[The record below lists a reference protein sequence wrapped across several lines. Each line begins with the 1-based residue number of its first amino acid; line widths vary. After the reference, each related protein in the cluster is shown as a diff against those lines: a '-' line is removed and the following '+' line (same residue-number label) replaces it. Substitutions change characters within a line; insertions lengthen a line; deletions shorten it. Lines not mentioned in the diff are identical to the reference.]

1 MTIGPENRVPVWCL
15 RTDGGKEDVIIICEG
30 PDGAGKT
37 TLANEF
43 VKLGFEYVHNGA
55 PQPGEDLFETYTKQI
70 LRFGL
75 QDVVFDRLHLG
86 EIIYGTIVR
95 GKSLLTIEQI
105 RLLNRLIYS
114 RGATTFFCL
123 PKFDTVFANWSARH
137 GQEYVRLPMHMRQ
150 IYDMYRSLLQE
161 YQGLNHQVIDYEN
174 YLGPNEWQTPRDTP
188 FLNEGV
194 IGNPKARYL
203 FVGEKAGGPHD
214 LAFYSDQRSSH
225 FLNECLWEA
234 GYSESELAFTNA
246 YTMNGQPRRLAVL
259 TGALQNREYKFG
271 NLAGPIRQAYRTFD
285 GPQTVITLGELAHR
299 RCEIEELE
307 HFQAPHPQ
315 YIKRFKSR
323 QRWRYVEL
331 LKSFREA

>member
-1 MTIGPENRVPVWCL
+1 
-15 RTDGGKEDVIIICEG
+15 
-30 PDGAGKT
+30 
-37 TLANEF
+37 
-43 VKLGFEYVHNGA
+43 VKLGFEYVHNGP
-55 PQPGEDLFETYTKQI
+55 PQPDEDLFETYTKQI

-86 EIIYGTIVR
+86 ELVYGTIVR
-95 GKSLLTIEQI
+95 DKSLLTIEQI

-123 PKFDTVFANWSARH
+123 PKLPTILANWEARRDH
-137 GQEYVRLPMHMRQ
+137 EYVKSASEMERITNFYYTL
-150 IYDMYRSLLQE
+150 MYE

-174 YLGPNEWQTPRDTP
+174 YLGPNEWKTPRDTP
-188 FLNEGV
+188 FLNESV
-194 IGNPKARYL
+194 IGNPKAKFL

-234 GYSESELAFTNA
+234 GYQEHELAFTNA
-246 YTMNGQPRRLAVL
+246 YTMGGKPRRIETL
-259 TGALQNREYKFG
+259 TGARHRDLQRETS
-271 NLAGPIRQAYRTFD
+271 YRTFD
-285 GPQTVITLGELAHR
+285 GPQTIITLGELAHR

-331 LKSFREA
+331 LRTFREAS